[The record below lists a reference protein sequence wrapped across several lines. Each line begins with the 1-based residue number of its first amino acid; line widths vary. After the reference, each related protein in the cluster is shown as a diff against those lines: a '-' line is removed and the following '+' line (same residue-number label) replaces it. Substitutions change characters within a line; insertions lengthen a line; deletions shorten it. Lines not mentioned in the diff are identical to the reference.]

1 MAARTT
7 GEVGKMNLV
16 LCRAGENIALMD
28 AHLQAWRSLSLEC
41 SIHAIAEHAAHMMCD
56 SMQICPTA
64 T

>member
-28 AHLQAWRSLSLEC
+28 AHLQAWRSLSLVRF
-41 SIHAIAEHAAHMMCD
+41 
-56 SMQICPTA
+56 MQSLSTRH